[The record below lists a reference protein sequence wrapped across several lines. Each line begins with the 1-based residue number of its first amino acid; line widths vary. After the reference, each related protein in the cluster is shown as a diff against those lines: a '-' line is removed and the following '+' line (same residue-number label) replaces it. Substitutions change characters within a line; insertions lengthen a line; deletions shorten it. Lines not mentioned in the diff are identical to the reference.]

1 MKRDKKG
8 IVTAF
13 VVDEGMATHTHT
25 DTGTHTD
32 RHTHRHREIHT
43 HTQRNTHTHTE
54 KQIHTPLFQILY
66 CLHYTLFLLHLWKKN

>member
-1 MKRDKKG
+1 MKGDKKG
-8 IVTAF
+8 IVSAF

-43 HTQRNTHTHTE
+43 HTQRNR
-54 KQIHTPLFQILY
+54 
-66 CLHYTLFLLHLWKKN
+66 YTLLFSRYFIAFIILCSYYTCGKKN